1 MVFDDICVYCGDTE
15 VIETD
20 DIRQLREDY
29 GIVRP
34 ICYSCKQLRPVKT
47 RNAKKNKKAK
57 VKF

>member
-47 RNAKKNKKAK
+47 RNAKKTKKRK
-57 VKF
+57 